1 MPPDPRTPVPPHIH
15 ELDTLRALWVPTW
28 YDLDHEIAL
37 GWQDSLR
44 FFVTPDPDVLQMA
57 HNAGKGDFDAILF
70 TGLASSGPWFTLFGT
85 VTSIQHAQLG
95 PIQSIFSNG
104 LDYTVVPVEG
114 PPFIVN
120 AEEQPGTVWDAVAEK
135 WIEPSGIPHWIMEV
149 TILLDYQT
157 PQHRPQQ
164 TTPQSLNLETLIA
177 SSRPASTQAR
187 PPGVPPSKTAH
198 PSFTLTPDRALLRG
212 HPIARAAL
220 ILYFV
225 TCLAAGIVTN
235 SSYILFGVMAM
246 CALVSSPVHASSAS
260 FPLSYCQSPS
270 SSLSPITIKST
281 AFWKSPNERANLN
294 SSSTCAS
301 NRPRNR
307 RHKSD
312 DPGNIWPSARLE

>member
-1 MPPDPRTPVPPHIH
+1 MNSGMSPDPRTPVPAHIH

-44 FFVTPDPDVLQMA
+44 FFVTPDPDVLQIA
-57 HNAGKGDFDAILF
+57 HDAGKRDFDAILF

-95 PIQSIFSNG
+95 AIQSIFSNG

-135 WIEPSGIPHWIMEV
+135 WIELPVIPHWIMEV

-157 PQHRPQQ
+157 PPHPSQQ
-164 TTPQSLNLETLIA
+164 TTPRSLNLETLIA
-177 SSRPASTQAR
+177 SSRPASTPAR
-187 PPGVPPSKTAH
+187 PPGAPPSRMAH
-198 PSFTLTPDRALLRG
+198 PSFTLTPDRAPLRG
-212 HPIARAAL
+212 HRIARAAL

-225 TCLAAGIVTN
+225 ACLAAGIVTN
-235 SSYILFGVMAM
+235 SSHILFAVMA
-246 CALVSSPVHASSAS
+246 V
-260 FPLSYCQSPS
+260 
-270 SSLSPITIKST
+270 
-281 AFWKSPNERANLN
+281 
-294 SSSTCAS
+294 CAS
-301 NRPRNR
+301 VSFVTGSRLQRF
-307 RHKSD
+307 
-312 DPGNIWPSARLE
+312 ISAVLLPMAVFLSLADYFQEHRILEIVHQTRELQRQQQHLHEQQAKEPPTQKQ